1 MKKILLPLL
10 AAMAFMVS
18 CTKVESDFTTAATVV
33 TETITLKASAL
44 QTNISDT
51 VKFTVTSSTSG
62 NVTTQSI
69 IYVNGLPITGN
80 SHLFATEG
88 TYAVYAKKEGLAT
101 PVVTIQSTKQ
111 VTPPPSTTSST
122 YVHRVLV
129 EEYSGTWC
137 GNCPQ
142 ILYGVELLKRE
153 TTKAVVVG
161 IHLFNGD
168 PFISNAGNTLANRR
182 EVYGVPTGRINRTT
196 GWTTPQYNYV
206 KQVSDVVEKSSP
218 VGIAINSSVTN
229 GTLSATVKVSYSN
242 AVGVGTKLS
251 LFVVEDNLV
260 YSQRNYYSN
269 LYGGAGTINNF
280 KYDGVLRDI
289 ITSVD
294 GDAVANSGTD
304 ITRTFSVNVPGN
316 VSNISRTKL
325 VAFITDAN
333 GKALNVV
340 EAPIGTNKDYEKL

>member
-1 MKKILLPLL
+1 L
-10 AAMAFMVS
+10 AIA
-18 CTKVESDFTTAATVV
+18 
-33 TETITLKASAL
+33 
-44 QTNISDT
+44 
-51 VKFTVTSSTSG
+51 
-62 NVTTQSI
+62 
-69 IYVNGLPITGN
+69 GN
-80 SHLFATEG
+80 SYLFATEG
-88 TYAVYAKKEGLAT
+88 TYAVYAKKGALSTAVLT
-101 PVVTIQSTKQ
+101 VVSSKMA
-111 VTPPPSTTSST
+111 TPPPSNTSTS

-153 TTKAVVVG
+153 TTKAVVVS
-161 IHLFNGD
+161 IHLFGGD
-168 PFISNAGNTLANRR
+168 PFISNAGNALANKS
-182 EVYGVPTGRINRTT
+182 EVYSVPTGRINRTAN
-196 GWTTPQYNYV
+196 WTTPQYNNV
-206 KQVSDVVEKSSP
+206 KQVTNVLENASL

-229 GTLSATVKVSYSN
+229 GTLNATVKVSYGG
-242 AVGVGTKLS
+242 AIGAGTKLS

-269 LYGGAGTINNF
+269 LYSGAGTINNF

-289 ITSVD
+289 ITPVD
-294 GDAVANSGTD
+294 GETIANSGID

-316 VSNISRTKL
+316 VSNISRAKL

-340 EAPIGTNKDYEKL
+340 EAPIGTNKEYEKL